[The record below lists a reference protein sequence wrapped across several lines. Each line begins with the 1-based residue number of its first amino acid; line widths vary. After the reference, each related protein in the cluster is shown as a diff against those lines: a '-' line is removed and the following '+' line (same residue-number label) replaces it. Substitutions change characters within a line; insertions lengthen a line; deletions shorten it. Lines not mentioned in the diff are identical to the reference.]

1 MQALTTMPHAGYEQ
15 YVLLVGQDD
24 NSLTAIGKAL
34 ALAGRYLKAGTLLQA
49 GSSQTVRLW
58 AVQPPSGGVT
68 LIALNKALNATQQL
82 LQLSSCQSASSA
94 TVVAQL
100 TGTSYT
106 DDKPVLAQPANGT
119 NIPVTGGQ
127 LLLVLPPTSI
137 TVLTV

>member
-1 MQALTTMPHAGYEQ
+1 MQALTTKPRAGSEQ

-58 AVQPPSGGVT
+58 AVQPPSGGVI
-68 LIALNKALNATQQL
+68 LIALNKALNATEQVV
-82 LQLSSCQSASSA
+82 QLSSCQASSSA
-94 TVVAQL
+94 TIVAQL

-119 NIPVTGGQ
+119 TVPVTGGQ
-127 LLLVLPPTSI
+127 LLLGLPPTSI
-137 TVLTV
+137 TVLTM

>member
-1 MQALTTMPHAGYEQ
+1 MLA
-15 YVLLVGQDD
+15 GQDD

-58 AVQPPSGGVT
+58 AVQPAGGRLT
-68 LIALNKALNATQQL
+68 LIALNKALNATQQV
-82 LQLSSCQSASSA
+82 LQLSSCQSASTA
-94 TVVAQL
+94 TIAAQL

-106 DDKPVLAQPANGT
+106 DDKPVLAQPANG
-119 NIPVTGGQ
+119 NSIPVVGGQ
-127 LLLVLPPTSI
+127 LLLSLPPTSI